1 MALFA
6 PFKPLLTPLP
16 TPLLT
21 PRPAMPA
28 LRAAPSQTAPPI
40 ISAPVPTR
48 TVPPVQVPAMPP
60 ALVDE
65 LRFLQDAEAI
75 SSHTDAVK
83 ASGCRFGTC
92 IPQGATRRHYRRS
105 GEWHL
110 VECRCRSGTCI
121 PQGAT

>member
-6 PFKPLLTPLP
+6 PFKPLP

-65 LRFLQDAEAI
+65 LRFLHDAEAI

-83 ASGCRFGTC
+83 ASDCRLGIPDDQRTTC
-92 IPQGATRRHYRRS
+92 NQGSH
-105 GEWHL
+105 
-110 VECRCRSGTCI
+110 CRAR
-121 PQGAT
+121 